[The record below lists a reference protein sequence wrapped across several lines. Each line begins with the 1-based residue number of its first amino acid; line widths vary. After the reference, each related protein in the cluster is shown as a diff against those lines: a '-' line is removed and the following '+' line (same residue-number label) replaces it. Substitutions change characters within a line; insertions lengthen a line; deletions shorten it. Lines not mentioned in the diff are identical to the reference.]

1 MIKFVYGLSD
11 AYKKLPTKDPEAL
24 YFLTDTKQIYKG
36 NVLVS
41 DSNVR
46 FVTVAPNADN
56 TEVGYLYVYT
66 DSANKVTLWTR
77 AGDNIIQVGGGEA
90 TEIAD
95 GIITISK
102 FAEGTVATAIS
113 DNPSDEKIVTEK
125 AVADAISG
133 LKTTLESTISG
144 YDVAFVDVTAG
155 AHSDTGTVLTFTSKD
170 GNTKDVTVADLFLK
184 SATYDAS
191 THTLK
196 LTVQGAT
203 KPVEVDLSDLV
214 GSSLSDVV
222 VGEDEAFTVE
232 LGAGGTLGGFKTG
245 DQVAKNMSVENIVK
259 KLLMKQ
265 VPPTYTQ
272 PSVSIVNNGGTA
284 AGSYE
289 FGTNIDVKLRAT
301 FNKADAGD
309 LTKIQ
314 FKKGG
319 AAVGTASSTSP
330 ATYVEDAFQLTA
342 STVYSATATYAEGPI
357 KKDNLGEDYPTGHIT
372 AGSKT
377 SSNYTLTPFRRTF
390 YGGTVTKPEMSSAYV
405 RGLTQG
411 NAYSKG
417 AVLTFTAP
425 TGCQRVAVAIL
436 KSATTAKPKFETTT
450 GMTLDVSGTFTSVEQ
465 NVEGANGSASV
476 AYTVWY
482 YEPTSPYAADTAYRV
497 TLQ

>member
-1 MIKFVYGLSD
+1 MIKFVYCLSD
-11 AYKKLPTKDPEAL
+11 AYKKLQTKDPEAL
-24 YFLTDTKQIYKG
+24 YFLTNTKQIYKG
-36 NVLVS
+36 TVLVS

-56 TEVGYLYVYT
+56 TEAGYLYVYT
-66 DSANKVTLWTR
+66 DSTNKVTLWTR
-77 AGDNIIQVGGGEA
+77 AGDTVIQVGGGEA

-102 FAEGTVATAIS
+102 FAVGTVATAIS
-113 DNPSDEKIVTEK
+113 DTPSDEKIVTEK

-133 LKTTLESTISG
+133 LKTTLETTISG

-155 AHSDTGTVLTFTSKD
+155 AHSDAGTVLTFTSKD

-245 DQVAKNMSVENIVK
+245 DQVAKDMSVENIVK

-272 PSVSIVNNGGTA
+272 PSVSIANNSGTA

-289 FGTNIDVKLRAT
+289 FGTDIDVKLRAT

-309 LTKIQ
+309 LTEIQ
-314 FKKGG
+314 FKKDGT
-319 AAVGTASSTSP
+319 AVGTASSTSP

-342 STVYSATATYAEGPI
+342 STVYSATASYAEGPI

-377 SSNYTLTPFRRTF
+377 SGNYTLTPFRRTF
-390 YGGTVTKPEMSSAYV
+390 YGGTITKPEMSSAYV